1 MLTRSHLGHS
11 EDFAYIDMKTTSILL
26 KVVKRIFPT
35 FEFEWLGDEM
45 KENLP
50 LEMDFV
56 HEVCFPIIL
65 WVMCESRVLR
75 LSGLICSAGQ
85 ER

>member
-1 MLTRSHLGHS
+1 
-11 EDFAYIDMKTTSILL
+11 MKTTSILL
-26 KVVKRIFPT
+26 KVVKSLFPT

-56 HEVCFPIIL
+56 HEVRPTARIALYQSI
-65 WVMCESRVLR
+65 
-75 LSGLICSAGQ
+75 
-85 ER
+85 